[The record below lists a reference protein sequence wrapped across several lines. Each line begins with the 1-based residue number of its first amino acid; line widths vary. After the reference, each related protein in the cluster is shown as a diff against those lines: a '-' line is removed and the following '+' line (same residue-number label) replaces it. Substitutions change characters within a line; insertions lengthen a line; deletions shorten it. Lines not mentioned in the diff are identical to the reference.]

1 MSAGEEGRQTAGG
14 GRWGQRATI
23 RRWREGSGRPRDTER
38 DREVAERMNERG
50 WTDRVESGQRKTD
63 TETQLG
69 GEREEI
75 AREKNRRTARKK
87 QIRARH

>member
-1 MSAGEEGRQTAGG
+1 
-14 GRWGQRATI
+14 
-23 RRWREGSGRPRDTER
+23 
-38 DREVAERMNERG
+38 MNERG